1 MHKFTR
7 GNAPVNMEAS
17 ARRSNSSWNEF
28 ARSEEHY
35 QLGQAL
41 YERQNGY
48 CAYCEIKLNGKD
60 RGHIEHLDRRSDNPG
75 RAFDWCNMFFSCNTT
90 ERCGHYKDYTH
101 QCYRPEDIVDPST
114 EDPMDFFNYDMEGNI
129 VPKENPETRFRASE
143 TIRVFNLNEPKIKET
158 RANIARIVT
167 CILDCETDE
176 VIDEFLAS
184 LTDPD
189 CISVYYSLCDRKIP

>member
-1 MHKFTR
+1 M
-7 GNAPVNMEAS
+7 
-17 ARRSNSSWNEF
+17 
-28 ARSEEHY
+28 
-35 QLGQAL
+35 
-41 YERQNGY
+41 
-48 CAYCEIKLNGKD
+48 
-60 RGHIEHLDRRSDNPG
+60 
-75 RAFDWCNMFFSCNTT
+75 
-90 ERCGHYKDYTH
+90 
-101 QCYRPEDIVDPST
+101 DPST